1 MQSPELILVLL
12 SLAITL
18 SHWLVGASN
27 DASEELITEL

>member
-18 SHWLVGASN
+18 SHWLVGASSDAN
-27 DASEELITEL
+27 DGSVSEL